1 MSHTDPIA
9 DMISRI
15 KNAINAD
22 KHDVAVPLSKV
33 KVEIAKILKRE
44 GYIEDFRIED
54 EFPSK
59 MVITLSYVQTNK
71 KNYVIGDIK
80 RLSKPGQRI
89 YVAVDEIPKVLGG
102 MGVALLSTSKGLLT
116 GKECIQKNIGGELM
130 LQIW

>member
-22 KHDVAVPLSKV
+22 KHDVLIPHSKV
-33 KVEIAKILKRE
+33 KVEIAKTLKKE
-44 GYIEDFRIED
+44 GYIEDYKIEE
-54 EFPSK
+54 EFPAK
-59 MVITLSYVQTNK
+59 MVVTLKYTQTNRK
-71 KNYVIGDIK
+71 KYVIGDIK

-102 MGVALLSTSKGLLT
+102 LGVAVLSTSKGLMT
-116 GKECIQKNIGGELM
+116 GKECLQKNIGGELM

>member
-9 DMISRI
+9 DMVSRI

-22 KHDVAVPLSKV
+22 KHEVIIPLSNV

-44 GYIEDFRIED
+44 GYIEDYRIEE
-54 EFPSK
+54 EFPAK
-59 MVITLSYVQTNK
+59 MVVTLRYVQTNK

-102 MGVALLSTSKGLLT
+102 MGVALLSTSKGMLT